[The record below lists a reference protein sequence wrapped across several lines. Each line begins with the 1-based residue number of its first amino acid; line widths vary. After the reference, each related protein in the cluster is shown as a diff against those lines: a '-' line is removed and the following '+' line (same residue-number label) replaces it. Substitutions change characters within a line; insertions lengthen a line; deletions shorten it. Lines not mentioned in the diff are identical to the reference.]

1 MKPED
6 LVCYCGVYGGTCAR
20 WEGYKGFREA
30 ARLLGEWCDAQGFTH
45 WMPGAVKEF
54 DYGEFRRGL
63 DFFAKDDSWLVCRK
77 SCPGGDGFPECDVRR
92 CCQERGHKVCFDCPE
107 FPCPIAVRRPGILE
121 RAAEYRRLGPEKWLA
136 AQAAKAREGFELH
149 LGRYV
154 SIRVAEKPQ
163 ERTSR

>member
-30 ARLLGEWCDAQGFTH
+30 ALLLGEWCDAQ
-45 WMPGAVKEF
+45 
-54 DYGEFRRGL
+54 L
-63 DFFAKDDSWLVCRK
+63 
-77 SCPGGDGFPECDVRR
+77 
-92 CCQERGHKVCFDCPE
+92 
-107 FPCPIAVRRPGILE
+107 
-121 RAAEYRRLGPEKWLA
+121 
-136 AQAAKAREGFELH
+136 AKAREGFELH